1 MAGNKTDVVTVFKA
15 DISQFSE
22 SVTSLKRYISTVNSE
37 FKVATKG
44 SSDWAK
50 SQDGLKAKITQLNRT
65 LQAQEQIVAE
75 LEKEYNSLDLS
86 QEKNKEAAQK
96 LTIEINKYR
105 FSITISISLPLF
117 LVVLLIFLYLFFLIV
132 TLLLETLFTYRCLK
146 KLIKNHFPYYY
157 YSIFYFFYHKL

>member
-1 MAGNKTDVVTVFKA
+1 MAGNKTDITTVFKA

-44 SSDWAK
+44 SSDWSK

-75 LEKEYNSLDLS
+75 LEKEYDKVASEQGENS
-86 QEKNKEAAQK
+86 QAAQK

-105 FSITISISLPLF
+105 AALSKT
-117 LVVLLIFLYLFFLIV
+117 
-132 TLLLETLFTYRCLK
+132 
-146 KLIKNHFPYYY
+146 KNDIEKYNKN
-157 YSIFYFFYHKL
+157 IE